1 MFLIQCGISNLHQHP
16 FGIPK
21 MVSPCWSQNSLKM
34 PSRLQKLGDEG
45 PHDQRTAEGI
55 SGLSFFLSKKVKA
68 WKVCAPNFT
77 KQSIVQVSPAPNDW
91 NPLKSQS
98 DPVELRCLIHEALSV
113 LVSEHGKNHRSEGD
127 YHHGAKP
134 LIPIDMA
141 MITMVLLV
149 NTKTLPGCDG
159 WPAASCSH
167 APGGCSWGN

>member
-1 MFLIQCGISNLHQHP
+1 MGFPTSTNILLVMV
-16 FGIPK
+16 IPK
-21 MVSPCWSQNSLKM
+21 FCRRGCKSLEMKFRTINGQLKGYLGSPFSC
-34 PSRLQKLGDEG
+34 R
-45 PHDQRTAEGI
+45 
-55 SGLSFFLSKKVKA
+55 KKVKA
-68 WKVCAPNFT
+68 WKVCSPNFT
-77 KQSIVQVSPAPNDW
+77 KQLIVQVSPAPNDW

-98 DPVELRCLIHEALSV
+98 DPVELRCLIHEALSF

-159 WPAASCSH
+159 WPAASCNKVR
-167 APGGCSWGN
+167 PGGCSWGN